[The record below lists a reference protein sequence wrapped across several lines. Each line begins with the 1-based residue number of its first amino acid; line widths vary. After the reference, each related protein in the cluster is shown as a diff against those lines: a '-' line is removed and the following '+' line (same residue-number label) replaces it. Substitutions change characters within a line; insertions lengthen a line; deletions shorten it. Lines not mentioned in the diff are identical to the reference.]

1 MRKLIIKRLL
11 HIIPIIIGMS
21 FISFLMIRFSPGSP
35 FTSLRMNPE
44 ISPATID
51 ALKKSFGWNK
61 PPIIQ
66 YLDWLKNLCVL
77 NFGISFSYHIP
88 VLTLIKYHLKNTL
101 CLALFSLSLS
111 WVLAVPLGVIAGY
124 REKKFIDKFLSSIA
138 YISISLPSFFVAL
151 LFVYFISK
159 TNILP
164 LGGTR
169 SLFGSHVTSY
179 QHFIDY
185 LSHLL
190 VPGLVLTFV
199 NLGWIFRLMRNNF
212 IEVYHSPYITT
223 AWAKGL
229 STKNVLFRHAFKN
242 AINPM
247 LTILGLEIGSLLN
260 GAALTEII
268 CGWPGM
274 GILILHAVLSKDM
287 YVVMGSLVIS
297 GALLILG
304 NLIGDILLL
313 LTDPRIKIS

>member
-11 HIIPIIIGMS
+11 HIIPLVIGMS
-21 FISFLMIRFSPGSP
+21 FITFLMIRFSPGSP
-35 FTSLRMNPE
+35 FTTLRMNPE
-44 ISPATID
+44 ISPATIA
-51 ALKKSFGWNK
+51 ALEKSFGWNK

-66 YLDWLKNLCVL
+66 YLDWLKNICLL
-77 NFGISFSYHIP
+77 NFGISFTYHTP
-88 VLTLIKYHLKNTL
+88 VLTLIKYRLKNTL

-111 WVLAVPLGVIAGY
+111 WILAIPLAVIAGY
-124 REKKFIDKFLSSIA
+124 KENKFIDKVLSSIA

-151 LFVYFISK
+151 LFVYFVSK
-159 TNILP
+159 TNVLP

-169 SLFGSHVTSY
+169 SLFGANVTPY
-179 QHFIDY
+179 QHFADY

-212 IEVYHSPYITT
+212 IDVYHSPYITT

-229 STKNVLFRHAFKN
+229 STKKVLFRHAFKN

-260 GAALTEII
+260 GAALVEII

-274 GILILHAVLSKDM
+274 GSLILHAVLSKDM

-297 GALLILG
+297 GVLLIIG